1 MRKFLLL
8 FSFLATIVCAETLV
22 PAANVTLSFDTT
34 TPRYIWVVWTY
45 SGPTDITGFRVE
57 RSENGTDYSV
67 IAIVLADK
75 PKALLDRSTV
85 SGNHYWYRV
94 LTLKQ
99 GFSKVSDPS
108 APAEADAK

>member
-1 MRKFLLL
+1 MRKLTAL
-8 FSFLATIVCAETLV
+8 FFALATLVCAETLV
-22 PAANVTLSFDTT
+22 PAANVALSFDTT

-67 IAIVLADK
+67 IAIVTADK
-75 PKALLDRSTV
+75 PKALLDRSTI
-85 SGNHYWYRV
+85 SGKHYWYRV

-108 APAEADAK
+108 APVETDAK